1 MDTQEAKKYCKQTI
15 RTQSGK
21 RIAEVLKRYYK
32 HIENKNSAPDVFEVA
47 KEIFEGTDAEEAN
60 KQGGVT

>member
-1 MDTQEAKKYCKQTI
+1 MDITQAKTYCKQTI
-15 RTQSGK
+15 KTQSGK

-32 HIENKNSAPDVFEVA
+32 LKNSAPDVFEVA
-47 KEIFEGTDAEEAN
+47 KEIFEGEEAEEAN